1 MVLTKG
7 LLINGG
13 KTMPLK
19 LYERERILDACF
31 EVFARHGYAN
41 TTASM
46 LAKAAGISKG
56 LIFYHFKSKKEL
68 YLSIV
73 DRCIEKG
80 KMEMGIDEILENED
94 FFSAKEKIS
103 VAKFH
108 YYKERPRLLKI
119 MRETFYET
127 PDELK
132 KELEKKYGELQA
144 RNEKMWRRLF
154 EKVPLKEGVDRD
166 QAFRLITLVLE
177 HFENKYLADLE
188 KNQTL
193 DEAYLRDFLEE
204 RNRFLSMIRFGI
216 EKKGGDIED
225 GKNGHAL

>member
-1 MVLTKG
+1 
-7 LLINGG
+7 
-13 KTMPLK
+13 MPLK
-19 LYERERILDACF
+19 LYDRERILDACF

-41 TTASM
+41 TSVSM
-46 LAKAAGISKG
+46 LAEAAGISKG

-108 YYKERPRLLKI
+108 YYKERPGLLKI

-132 KELEKKYGELQA
+132 KELEEKYGELQA

-193 DEAYLRDFLEE
+193 DETYLRDFLEE

-216 EKKGGDIED
+216 EKKGGGIED
-225 GKNGHAL
+225 EKNGHAL

>member
-1 MVLTKG
+1 
-7 LLINGG
+7 
-13 KTMPLK
+13 MPLK
-19 LYERERILDACF
+19 LYDRERILDACF

-41 TTASM
+41 TSVSM
-46 LAKAAGISKG
+46 LAEAAGISKG

-108 YYKERPRLLKI
+108 YYKERPGLLKI

-132 KELEKKYGELQA
+132 KELEEKYGELQA

-177 HFENKYLADLE
+177 HFENKYLTDLE

-193 DEAYLRDFLEE
+193 DETYLRDFLEE

-216 EKKGGDIED
+216 EKKGGGIED
-225 GKNGHAL
+225 EKNGHAL